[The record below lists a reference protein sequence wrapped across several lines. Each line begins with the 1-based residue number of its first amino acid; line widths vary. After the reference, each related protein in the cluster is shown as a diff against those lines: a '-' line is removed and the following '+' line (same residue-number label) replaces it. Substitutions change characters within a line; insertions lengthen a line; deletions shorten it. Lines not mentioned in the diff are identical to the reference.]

1 MSSMKKFAVAAFA
14 FGMILMFSNVAS
26 AQPNAGGGTPTITGS
41 IVGPGLGF
49 GIGAGLTIL
58 GAGIGI
64 GNIGAKSVEA
74 VARQPE
80 MFGSIQ
86 TLLILSAAL
95 IEGIAFASL
104 IFCFIKA

>member
-1 MSSMKKFAVAAFA
+1 
-14 FGMILMFSNVAS
+14 
-26 AQPNAGGGTPTITGS
+26 
-41 IVGPGLGF
+41 
-49 GIGAGLTIL
+49 
-58 GAGIGI
+58 
-64 GNIGAKSVEA
+64 
-74 VARQPE
+74 

>member
-1 MSSMKKFAVAAFA
+1 MSLIKKLAVPLFVVGVVLVFAD
-14 FGMILMFSNVAS
+14 MAS
-26 AQPNAGGGTPTITGS
+26 AHPPAGNTPAITGS

-49 GIGAGLTIL
+49 GIGAGLTIV

-95 IEGIAFASL
+95 IEGIAFAAL